1 MKPFINKL
9 INFSVFSFLT
19 KRIEVGKN
27 NLSTRE
33 VWLEDTLKKIPS
45 GMRIL
50 DAGAGELQYKKFC
63 AHLKYVSQDFGQYDG
78 SGDQSGF
85 QMGSWDQTRL
95 DIVSDITSIPEP
107 DASFDAIMCV
117 EVLEHVPDPIRA
129 VKELNRLLKPGG
141 YLIVTAPFASLTHF
155 SPFFYHSGFSRY
167 FYEYWWQNFGLSIL
181 DLQPNGN
188 YFEYIAQE
196 LRRLPLMG
204 EKYPQKRLIIL
215 EKVALGIMLIA
226 LRRLSKADKTSNELL
241 AFGYHVF
248 AQKNIS

>member
-1 MKPFINKL
+1 MKPFFSKL
-9 INFSVFSFLT
+9 KKFSAFSFLI

-33 VWLEDTLKKIPS
+33 AWLEDTLKKIPPD
-45 GMRIL
+45 MRIL

-155 SPFFYHSGFSRY
+155 SPFFFHTGFTKY
-167 FYEYWWQNFGLSIL
+167 FYEHWWQNLGLGIL
-181 DLQPNGN
+181 DMQPNGN
-188 YFEYIAQE
+188 YFEFVAQE

-204 EKYPQKRLIIL
+204 EKYSQKKLNIL
-215 EKVALGIMLIA
+215 EKFALSMMLFA
-226 LRRLSKADKTSNELL
+226 LRRLSKTGDSSSELL

-248 AQKNIS
+248 AQKSVA